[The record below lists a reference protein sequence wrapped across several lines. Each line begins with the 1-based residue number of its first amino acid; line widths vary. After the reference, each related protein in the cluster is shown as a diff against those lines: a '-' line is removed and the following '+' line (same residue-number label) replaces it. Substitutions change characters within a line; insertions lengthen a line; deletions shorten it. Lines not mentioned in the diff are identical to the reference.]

1 MQLVTLTTDWGYS
14 DHYIG
19 VVKSKLYRT
28 IKDCQVV
35 DITHSIEKY
44 NMMEGAFV
52 VRNACLEFPKGTIHI
67 IDIDCNEGG
76 MNDYKHVLIV
86 YNEQYFICTNNGM
99 PSLIF
104 EDLEQIKIINITK
117 VLQDSSFYTFPALDL
132 FCNVAALISDKTD
145 INEFG
150 EQETELVKRNI
161 FTPTIYSDLMLC
173 TVFHIDSYGNV
184 FLNITINEFQKGLG
198 KKHFSI
204 KMDRYNI
211 TKISSSYDNVKENN
225 PLLTV
230 ASTGH
235 MQIAINKANAS
246 ELFGLKYG
254 SQITIQLNDKKQ

>member
-14 DHYIG
+14 GHYIG

-28 IKDCQVV
+28 IENCQVI

-52 VRNACLEFPKGTIHI
+52 IRNACLDFPKGTIHI

-76 MNDYKHVLIV
+76 VNEYKHVLIV
-86 YNEQYFICTNNGM
+86 YKEQYFICTNNGM

-104 EDLEQIKIINITK
+104 EDSSQVKIISIER
-117 VLQDSSFYTFPALDL
+117 VLQDSNYYTFPALDL
-132 FCNVAALISDKTD
+132 FCNIAALIADNND

-150 EQETELVKRNI
+150 SEEFELVKRHV
-161 FTPTIYSDLMLC
+161 FTPTIYSDSILC
-173 TVFHIDSYGNV
+173 TVFHVDSYGNV
-184 FLNITINEFQKGLG
+184 FLNITINEFMKGIG
-198 KKHFSI
+198 KKGFLI

-211 TKISSSYDNVKENN
+211 TQVSTSYDNVKENN

-235 MQIAINKANAS
+235 LQIAINKANAS

-254 SQITIQLNDKKQ
+254 SQLTILLTDKK